1 MADTWK
7 TISPEGV
14 RAFAYGATTVLL
26 IWLVAE
32 GYLQPAMNL
41 LMILGL
47 SPLFSKS
54 IFIGTII
61 FLLLIII
68 FYGLH
73 GMFFTSLMMMHMPWV
88 TNPDKFLFFFWLWIT
103 AIISCIF
110 NVFEVNVLY
119 QFLSLFFV
127 FLIPSL
133 YLGIKIQKVGGNE

>member
-54 IFIGTII
+54 IF
-61 FLLLIII
+61 
-68 FYGLH
+68 
-73 GMFFTSLMMMHMPWV
+73 
-88 TNPDKFLFFFWLWIT
+88 TNYI
-103 AIISCIF
+103 
-110 NVFEVNVLY
+110 
-119 QFLSLFFV
+119 
-127 FLIPSL
+127 
-133 YLGIKIQKVGGNE
+133 